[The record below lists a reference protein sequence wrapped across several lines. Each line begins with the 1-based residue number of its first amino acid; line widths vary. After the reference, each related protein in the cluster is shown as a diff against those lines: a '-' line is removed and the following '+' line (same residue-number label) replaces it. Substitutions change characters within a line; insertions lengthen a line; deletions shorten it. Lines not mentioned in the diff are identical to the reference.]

1 MGLTE
6 DDHVVE
12 TLASNTSDEPFREW
26 ILPGILCSREHFFY
40 SYSLN
45 PASEQSAIDGVPI
58 PQQIAWRRVF
68 RKRFDDL
75 PRRPIRSWMLGH
87 IKMDNPSSLMC
98 QHNKYK
104 QDSELQRRYREEVD
118 GDKLTNMIGQEGLP
132 GLGWSRSLPSHHA

>member
-1 MGLTE
+1 MGFTE

-12 TLASNTSDEPFREW
+12 TLASNTSDEPLHEW
-26 ILPGILCSREHFFY
+26 ILPGTLCSPEHFFY
-40 SYSLN
+40 SHSLN
-45 PASEQSAIDGVPI
+45 PASEQSAVDGVPI

-75 PRRPIRSWMLGH
+75 PRRPIRGWMLGH

-98 QHNKYK
+98 QHNKDK

-118 GDKLTNMIGQEGLP
+118 GDELTNMIGQESLP
-132 GLGWSRSLPSHHA
+132 GLGWSRSLLWHQA